1 MQYNNVQVSGCPV
14 EFRVKRDVS
23 KVRLVTQ
30 SDTYK
35 VGTHIPIL
43 VQSDTTDDNL
53 VTMEIRNEADDI
65 KTLSCVYEDGHYKSD
80 FQPKNVGQY
89 LNSFHI
95 FSVGDFYA
103 IFESQSKER
112 FDPVV

>member
-80 FQPKNVGQY
+80 FQPKTVGQ
-89 LNSFHI
+89 
-95 FSVGDFYA
+95 
-103 IFESQSKER
+103 
-112 FDPVV
+112 